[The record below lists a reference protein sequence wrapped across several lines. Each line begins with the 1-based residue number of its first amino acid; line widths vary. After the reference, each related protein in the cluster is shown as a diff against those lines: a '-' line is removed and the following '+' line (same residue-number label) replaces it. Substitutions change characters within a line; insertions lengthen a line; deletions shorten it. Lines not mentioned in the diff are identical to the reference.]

1 MVYPESD
8 ILPQFK
14 TKQMNL
20 ITIQFW
26 RNVQNRL

>member
-1 MVYPESD
+1 MVYSESY

-20 ITIQFW
+20 ITIKFW